1 MKDRIRRLRKTLK
14 LTQSEF
20 GERIGLKPNT
30 ITGYESGIR
39 VPSEAAI
46 IAICREYNVNREWL
60 EDGIGEMFVPGD
72 EEDELVDRILSGTDR
87 ESRIAAALIRGIV
100 KTPGGWEALANVVR
114 MVNTEL
120 DKLDGES

>member
-1 MKDRIRRLRKTLK
+1 MQNRIKQLRKSLK
-14 LTQSEF
+14 LTQTDF
-20 GERIGLKPNT
+20 GKRIGVQQNT
-30 ITGYESGIR
+30 IARYEDGSR
-39 VPSEAAI
+39 VPSESI
-46 IAICREYNVNREWL
+46 IMSICREYNVNREWL